1 MFLLEHANT
10 NCYLDSQ
17 AIDSGWGDAVEYPPE
32 EQRQQLCDMVV
43 ELFTMSMSFL
53 LWHLCCVCQ
62 FDYANAYAIS
72 FMFFPPFRNDPDD
85 FMLESDE
92 VEDFLSGVMNDNY
105 STIVDDGSLEQVRY
119 SSRPCLFYLINPTGH
134 C

>member
-43 ELFTMSMSFL
+43 ELFTMSMSSL
-53 LWHLCCVCQ
+53 LWQLCCVCQ
-62 FDYANAYAIS
+62 LDYTNAHAIS
-72 FMFFPPFRNDPDD
+72 FYVFFTV
-85 FMLESDE
+85 S
-92 VEDFLSGVMNDNY
+92 
-105 STIVDDGSLEQVRY
+105 
-119 SSRPCLFYLINPTGH
+119 
-134 C
+134 